1 MNKKTWR
8 IIGRFALL
16 ILIQLLV
23 LNQVYLGSYVMPML
37 YLLAILMLPTDTKRI
52 PLLLIAFGS
61 AARYLL

>member
-37 YLLAILMLPTDTKRI
+37 YLLAILMLPTDTDSWRTSDDFH
-52 PLLLIAFGS
+52 PQHL
-61 AARYLL
+61 